1 MPRGDVVI
9 EPTIKEQI
17 LKDLD
22 RLSLEQ
28 QRKAQQLVHGLVAP
42 GSRGA
47 SIEDLIPLNGIL
59 DKESA
64 REMKAAIEE
73 HCERVDPSDW

>member
-1 MPRGDVVI
+1 MI

-17 LKDLD
+17 LRDLD
-22 RLSLEQ
+22 RLSPEQ
-28 QRKAQQLVHGLVAP
+28 QRKALQLVHSLVVP
-42 GSRGA
+42 VMRGA

-64 REMKAAIEE
+64 QEMRAAIEE
-73 HCERVDPSDW
+73 HCERIDPSDW

>member
-1 MPRGDVVI
+1 VI

-17 LKDLD
+17 LRDLD

-28 QRKAQQLVHGLVAP
+28 QRKAQQLVHSLVAP
-42 GSRGA
+42 GMRGA

-59 DKESA
+59 DRESA
-64 REMKAAIEE
+64 QEMREAIEE
-73 HCERVDPSDW
+73 HCERVDPGEW

>member
-1 MPRGDVVI
+1 VI

-28 QRKAQQLVHGLVAP
+28 QRKAQQLVHSLVAP
-42 GSRGA
+42 GTRGA

-59 DKESA
+59 DRESA
-64 REMKAAIEE
+64 QEMREAIEE
-73 HCERVDPSDW
+73 HCERVDPGEW

>member
-1 MPRGDVVI
+1 MI

-17 LKDLD
+17 LRDLD
-22 RLSLEQ
+22 RLSPEQ
-28 QRKAQQLVHGLVAP
+28 QRKALQLVHNLVTP
-42 GSRGA
+42 VMRGA

-64 REMKAAIEE
+64 QEMRAAIEE
-73 HCERVDPSDW
+73 HCERIDPSDW

>member
-1 MPRGDVVI
+1 VI

-22 RLSLEQ
+22 RLSPELQ
-28 QRKAQQLVHGLVAP
+28 QRALELVHGLVIPAP
-42 GSRGA
+42 QGA
-47 SIEDLIPLNGIL
+47 SIEDLLSLSGTL

-64 REMKAAIEE
+64 REMREAIEE
-73 HCERVDPSDW
+73 HCERIDPSAW